1 MQRFF
6 STDNHQW
13 NRISLQIWQ
22 QRLQFISCWC
32 TTTMSKM
39 SNFEMSQGKHFPIDF
54 PADGLATRLQSRS
67 ADLKFQTGMN
77 PNFVR
82 KRKDDTIRGPY
93 EPSAPKIYRPSGKK
107 IGLGLIGHDSMPWP
121 ISHRS
126 VPDHEINICFS
137 YCRKF
142 IASSC

>member
-1 MQRFF
+1 MQRFLP
-6 STDNHQW
+6 TNNHQW
-13 NRISLQIWQ
+13 NRISLQIWK

-32 TTTMSKM
+32 ATTMSKV
-39 SNFEMSQGKHFPIDF
+39 SNFEMPQGKHLKISFQDYL
-54 PADGLATRLQSRS
+54 DRS
-67 ADLKFQTGMN
+67 ADLDFQTGMN

-93 EPSAPKIYRPSGKK
+93 EPSAPKIYRPSGRNSCHKPS
-107 IGLGLIGHDSMPWP
+107 DDP
-121 ISHRS
+121 IRRY
-126 VPDHEINICFS
+126 VDHVINICFS